1 MSVLAA
7 ALISFFSLALI
18 SMHLSPQSRRRIVG
32 YALWIDIILHGGVL
46 YMFMGTSTLGL
57 LQAELSA
64 IFISLAIRL
73 YRKLYGFERFKKLRW
88 VRYAGT
94 LTKTEATT

>member
-7 ALISFFSLALI
+7 ALISFFSIVLI
-18 SMHLSPQSRRRIVG
+18 TWHMKPCTKRRIVG
-32 YALWIDIILHGGVL
+32 YALWIDICLHGAVL

-64 IFISLAIRL
+64 IFVSLAIRA
-73 YRKLYGFERFKKLRW
+73 YRSLKGYERFERMRW
-88 VRYAGT
+88 VRYAGIWS
-94 LTKTEATT
+94 

>member
-7 ALISFFSLALI
+7 ALISFFSLMLI
-18 SMHLSPQSRRRIVG
+18 TWHLNPTTKRRLVG
-32 YALWIDIILHGGVL
+32 YALQIDIILHGSIIYL
-46 YMFMGTSTLGL
+46 FMGTSTLGL

-64 IFISLAIRL
+64 IFISVAIRI
-73 YRKLYGFERFKKLRW
+73 YRKLYGFERFERFSW

-94 LTKTEATT
+94 RTC